1 MMELML
7 TGKHIEIEPEEREYA
22 EKLAAN
28 LGSDFEKLTSL
39 RMVLSEERGRTKCE
53 AILNGKN
60 VNFNASCVG
69 GNAKVVIAGCCD
81 KLGKQ
86 MRRYL
91 ERIQD
96 RSIQADPALK
106 DKIWKSSDLKLE
118 DDADAEIFE

>member
-7 TGKHIEIEPEEREYA
+7 TGKHIEIAPEERAYA
-22 EKLAAN
+22 EKLAN
-28 LGSDFEKLTSL
+28 SLGSDFEKLSSL
-39 RMVLSEERGRTKCE
+39 RMVVSEERGRAKCE
-53 AILNGKN
+53 AVLNGKN

-69 GNAKVVIAGCCD
+69 ANVNVVIGGCFD

-91 ERIQD
+91 ERVQD

-106 DKIWKSSDLKLE
+106 DKIWNSSDLKLE
-118 DDADAEIFE
+118 DDIDAEIFE